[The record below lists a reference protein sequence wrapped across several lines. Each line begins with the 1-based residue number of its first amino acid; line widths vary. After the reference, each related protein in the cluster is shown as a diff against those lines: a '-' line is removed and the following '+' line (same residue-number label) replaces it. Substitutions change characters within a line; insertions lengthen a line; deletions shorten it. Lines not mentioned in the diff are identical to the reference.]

1 MKVKKLLLL
10 MLALMLSLT
19 LAVSCGDDGGDSS
32 QGGSDSS
39 GDGSGDTS
47 GGGSSDGSAD
57 GYDPLAGLFSKG
69 CKVNI
74 VYSDEENA
82 KSSANKLYSAIY
94 TATGV
99 SPSENG
105 TGEYDVSVILGE
117 STHPASVAAYRRL
130 SRLQKTSD
138 DFLAYVVYSDGE
150 NFAIAYDID
159 ERHAAALTGAGR
171 LIDRLAQGAIKPGV
185 GVLYKGTFDM
195 EAYYQAEDDEY
206 VENKW
211 NELAEYVGGELG
223 VSIVEAFKDHYRLY
237 SDDVISWV
245 ANLYEPYVCFCE
257 GGVCTGSEKCGGKA
271 FYYSNAARDNYG
283 FLPDVESTIQVL
295 EFMSNTGML
304 DQYYGG
310 SYVKALPESM
320 REGITHFVK
329 SLQDKD
335 GWFYH
340 PQWDRE
346 FLTTNRRSRDLVWC
360 EKWLKGVGIKPY
372 YDTPNGLEGESS
384 NSFVSYSL
392 PLRMSSSVIAASKVI
407 SASSA
412 EVPSHLLTKESL
424 IAYLNGLDIRNNS
437 YSVGNLLTTQTGQFT
452 ARDRTLAAQG
462 ANWRTLDVITDWLT
476 ETQNPKTGTW
486 DYKEPGDEGYS
497 DYFGVNGVLK
507 IYGLF
512 STAGRV
518 FPCWEEAIQ
527 SAVRAIRSA
536 EEIGAIVDMYNGFW
550 TVSGL
555 ASNVRAFAPGG
566 AAKADAI
573 NKMMLESA
581 PEFIRIATRKIA
593 GFKKPD
599 GSFSYG
605 RKYSSLESQGM
616 VVTLPNQVEGDVNG
630 NGIAINGVTEHLYS
644 SFGLSNYRVPIFTD
658 NDRRELFK
666 IIDSLDSVIKDE
678 FEIIK
683 EPIDFEADSVGS
695 PSLFVSA
702 TMFDLGK
709 TTVVKDERDGGKAL
723 EIKSTQNALGNDL
736 IRWDIP
742 ASVSNPASFVFA
754 ADFCLLENTNDFS
767 IYIDMGG
774 AFQFSLLENKA
785 KGTVEIWENSSTWK
799 SYSMQTCVKDDI
811 AVGEW
816 FTVKAVYYLGDDS
829 TVRIKMYCNDELLSV
844 TDNFGNEN
852 GHKVRGLK
860 YKVGDTYNYA
870 SIMVD
875 RYASAHLLVD
885 NIYSY
890 RDKERYVKESD
901 PDNQPK
907 INIDAPD
914 VGEKLY
920 QFDDKLIPE
929 EFTTSTGGGKL
940 TVSNKGYLEIAGGA
954 SGESAKIRVP
964 LNQRGEAAS
973 VAVMEADL
981 TVTSADLGEIMELS
995 FREDNRFDNDLMSY
1009 RLVVSEI
1016 DGSKYVSIHEAPDG
1030 LLGTLLGGVRVKVG
1044 KKMTLR
1050 IEYYEKLRSSV
1061 IYLDGEALTISTVS
1075 ANSAIK
1081 YKSAVLEIKSVKG
1094 KSSKVR
1100 VDNLIAEK
1108 TLSDFDKLTGAQV
1121 SSVIH
1126 NFSKGLPEGASM
1138 SGAVTV
1144 GGEARF
1150 TGGAGILKIPVNRK
1164 AVLSSVYSVKT
1175 SVSLSG
1181 LPSSARVY
1189 QISLVDA
1196 SDNKIVAFEI
1206 ATDGG
1211 KAYLY
1216 DLSEH
1221 GPTSAPICALPTKTT
1236 IAFDFYATDKECVLY
1251 VGGKA
1256 VSVTSIYYSDDTVTA
1271 PAKYLKIESIGECKA
1286 SFDNVVA
1293 EGRYATRVRP
1303 EMSGQNSEDKAEV
1316 LTFEDSFT
1324 GNIPELSITNHSSV
1338 KADTR
1343 IIGSYIDGVY
1353 SKALAFDTSVG
1364 SGDYVMFRPTKSMG
1378 SANCFV
1384 FESDIML
1391 DSSLATTLYQLS
1403 LLDMGGNFAY
1413 MINMNVT
1420 TAGTVTLQETSHY
1433 NASGQK
1439 RVVIYQNEALVKE
1452 WFRLKIEYYE
1462 GTRETVRIRI
1472 SVNDILIYISD
1483 NFFNSHEK
1491 SAKPLYDI
1499 SSVKFAALNDSVGTI
1514 GFDNVSFIQ
1523 TRGVC
1528 EDEVGKAPN
1537 AEDGSEILTFEQSTT
1552 NSTPSAI
1559 SYILQSGAGLI
1570 DVIERTVSGAISKA
1584 IKFVTGPGGND
1595 RFVISTTKSVEER
1608 TGSTFSADMSVSS
1621 EMADAIFQMFFGDV
1635 LDGDLVSVYMLQLDV
1650 TSDGYVN
1657 LVERASSTSSIKT
1670 GVILEK
1676 FARTGEWFNLKVEY
1690 FAGDA
1695 ETVRIKIYLN
1705 GECRYISDNFY
1716 GNNLPGAVP
1725 NTELNSLSIISLHS
1739 AAGELLID
1747 NVGLVDHTDTCT
1759 EYPTNYKPPVD
1770 KVEGPGEGLFAGE
1783 ATADGFDGEENGYLS
1798 TNSSQTFTVPSSLGA
1813 GEVFVFEFDFRW
1825 TDLAKGTGYNPTWIA
1840 WGEIDYMSCG
1850 EDKIAT
1856 DGTSR
1861 LTLIYNGGL
1870 NAFVGLGQF
1879 DYTDEDGD
1887 GAHDGEAA
1895 CLEHGKWYNI
1905 RYEVHQNSIGGG
1917 KVERTVKLYV
1927 DGVLI
1932 ASVTDNESGAN
1943 NTPYSSAKISIRL
1956 TAELDFDN
1964 VFVGAKSAAQLT
1976 DEES

>member
-1 MKVKKLLLL
+1 MKVRKLLLL
-10 MLALMLSLT
+10 LMALVLSLS
-19 LAVSCGDDGGDSS
+19 LIVSCGDIGDTDSPDSGDSS
-32 QGGSDSS
+32 QGGGSTDS
-39 GDGSGDTS
+39 S
-47 GGGSSDGSAD
+47 GGGSSAAD
-57 GYDPLAGLFSKG
+57 GFFGKG
-69 CKVNI
+69 CRVNI
-74 VYSDEENA
+74 VYSDAENA
-82 KSSANKLYSAIY
+82 KAAASKLYSAIY

-99 SPSENG
+99 APSENG
-105 TGEYDVSVILGE
+105 TGDFDVSVILGE
-117 STHPASVAAYRRL
+117 TTHTASATAYRRL
-130 SRLQKTSD
+130 SRLQKTSE
-138 DFLAYVVYSDGE
+138 DFIGYVVYCDGD
-150 NFAIAYDID
+150 NFAIAYDTD
-159 ERHAAALTGAGR
+159 ERHAAALTAAEA
-171 LIDRLAQGAIKPGV
+171 LIDRMNMGAIDEGV

-195 EAYYQAEDDEY
+195 DAYYQAEDDEWL
-206 VENKW
+206 EGKW
-211 NELAEYVGGELG
+211 NKLAEHVGGELG
-223 VSIVEAFKDHYRLY
+223 EKIVDAFQDHYRLY
-237 SDDVISWV
+237 SDDVITWL
-245 ANLYEPYVCFCE
+245 ANLYEPYVCYC
-257 GGVCTGSEKCGGKA
+257 GTSGCTGSEKCGGAA

-283 FLPDVESTIQVL
+283 FLPDVESTLQAL
-295 EFMSNTGML
+295 EFIENTGML

-310 SYVKALPESM
+310 SFYKALSDDLKD
-320 REGITHFVK
+320 RITHFVR

-340 PQWDRE
+340 PQWDRDT
-346 FLTTNRRSRDLVWC
+346 LTTNRRSRDLVWC
-360 EKWLKGVGIKPY
+360 EKWLKGVGVMPY
-372 YDTPNGLEGESS
+372 YDTPNGMRGETSTAPMAYSMPLRRLESS
-384 NSFVSYSL
+384 MAVS
-392 PLRMSSSVIAASKVI
+392 RVVAAESG
-407 SASSA
+407 A
-412 EVPSHLLTKESL
+412 EVPAHLLTKDSL
-424 IAYLNGLDIRNNS
+424 TAYLNGLDIRNNS
-437 YSVGNLLTTQTGQFT
+437 YSVGNLISTQIAQFT

-462 ANWRTLDVITDWLT
+462 ASWRTVDVLADWLT
-476 ETQNPKTGTW
+476 ETQNPETGTW

-497 DYFGVNGVLK
+497 DYYGVNGVLK
-507 IYGLF
+507 IYGSF

-518 FPCWEEAIQ
+518 FPHWEEAIQ
-527 SAVRAIRSA
+527 SALKAIRSA
-536 EEIGAIVDMYNGFW
+536 EDIGAIVDMYNGFW
-550 TVSGL
+550 VISGL
-555 ASNVRAFAPGG
+555 ASNVRTYAPGG
-566 AAKADAI
+566 AEKADAI
-573 NKMMLESA
+573 NAMMLESA
-581 PEFIRIATRKIA
+581 PEFIRIATKKIA

-605 RKYSSLESQGM
+605 REYSSVESQGM
-616 VVTLPNQVEGDVNG
+616 VVTLPNRVEGDVNG

-644 SFGLSNYRVPIFTD
+644 SFGLGNYRVPIFTD
-658 NDRRELFK
+658 NDRRVFFN

-683 EPIDFEADSVGS
+683 EPIDFEADSIGS
-695 PSLFVSA
+695 KSMFVTA
-702 TMFDLGK
+702 TMFDLG
-709 TTVVKDERDGGKAL
+709 TAVVVKDERDGGKAL

-736 IRWDIP
+736 IKWDVP
-742 ASVSNPASFVFA
+742 ASVSSPSSFVFA

-774 AFQFSLLENKA
+774 SYQFSLLENKA

-811 AVGEW
+811 MVGEW
-816 FTVKAVYYLGDDS
+816 FTVKAVYYLGDEN
-829 TVRIKMYCNDELLSV
+829 TVRIKIYCNDELLAV

-860 YKVGDTYNYA
+860 YTVGSTYNYA

-885 NIYSY
+885 NIYTY
-890 RDKERYVKESD
+890 RDKENYVRERD
-901 PDNQPK
+901 PENQPK

-920 QFDDKLIPE
+920 HFDDKAIPE
-929 EFTTSTGGGKL
+929 DIATSNGGGKV
-940 TVSNKGYLEIAGGA
+940 TVSSKGYLEIAGGA
-954 SGESAKIRVP
+954 AGDSSKIRVP
-964 LNQRGEAAS
+964 LNQRGQAAS
-973 VAVMEADL
+973 VAVMEADI
-981 TVTSADLGEIMELS
+981 TVSSADIGEILEFS

-1009 RLVVSEI
+1009 RLVVSDV
-1016 DGSKYVSIHEAPDG
+1016 DGAKYVSIHEAPDG
-1030 LLGTLLGGVRVKVG
+1030 LLGTLLGGVKVKVG
-1044 KKMTLR
+1044 KLMHLR

-1061 IYLDGEALTISTVS
+1061 IYLDGQALTISTAS

-1081 YKSAVLEIKSVKG
+1081 YKSEVLEIKSVKG
-1094 KSSKVR
+1094 VTSKVR

-1108 TLSDFDKLTGAQV
+1108 ILSEFDKLTGAQV
-1121 SSVIH
+1121 SSVTH
-1126 NFSKGLPEGASM
+1126 TFAKGLPEGASM

-1150 TGGAGILKIPVNRK
+1150 TGGAGTLKIPVNRK
-1164 AVLSSVYSVKT
+1164 AVLSSVYSAKT
-1175 SVSLSG
+1175 SLSLSG
-1181 LPSSARVY
+1181 LPSSARIY

-1206 ATDGG
+1206 ATEGG

-1221 GPTSAPICALPTKTT
+1221 GPTREPICALPTKTVLS
-1236 IAFDFYATDKECVLY
+1236 FDFYATDKETIVY

-1256 VSVTSIYYSDDTVTA
+1256 VSVTSIYYSENTVTA
-1271 PAKYLKIESIGECKA
+1271 RASYLMIESIGDCKA

-1293 EGRYATRVRP
+1293 EGRYASRVRP
-1303 EMSGQNSEDKAEV
+1303 EISGQNSEDKAEI

-1324 GNIPELSITNHSSV
+1324 GNIPALSVTNHSTV

-1364 SGDYVMFRPTKSMG
+1364 SGDYVAFRPTKSMS

-1384 FESDIML
+1384 FESDIMI

-1403 LLDMGGNFAY
+1403 LLDIGGNYAY

-1420 TAGTVTLQETSHY
+1420 TAGTITLQETSHY

-1439 RVVIYQNEALVKE
+1439 RVVIYQNEAQVKE
-1452 WFRLKIEYYE
+1452 WFRLKIEYFE

-1491 SAKPLYDI
+1491 AAKPLYDI
-1499 SSVKFAALNDSVGTI
+1499 SSVKFSALNDAVGTI
-1514 GFDNVSFIQ
+1514 GFDNVSFVQ
-1523 TRGVC
+1523 MRGVC
-1528 EDEVGKAPN
+1528 EDAVGKAPN

-1570 DVIERTVSGAISKA
+1570 DVIERSVSGAISKA
-1584 IKFVTGPGGND
+1584 IKFVTGSGGND
-1595 RFVISTTKSVEER
+1595 RFVVSTTKSVEER
-1608 TGSTFSADMSVSS
+1608 TGSTFTADMSVSS
-1621 EMADAIFQMFFGDV
+1621 EMADAIFQMFFGETV
-1635 LDGDLVSVYMLQLDV
+1635 DGELTPVYMLQLDV

-1695 ETVRIKIYLN
+1695 GSVRIKVYLN

-1716 GNNLPGAVP
+1716 GNNVAGAIP
-1725 NTELNSLSIISLHS
+1725 YTELNSVSIVSLHS
-1739 AAGELLID
+1739 ATGELLVD
-1747 NVGLVDHTDTCT
+1747 NVGLIDHTGTCT

-1770 KVEGPGEGLFAGE
+1770 KVEGPGLGLFADE
-1783 ATADGFDGEENGYLS
+1783 ATANGFDGEENGYLS
-1798 TNSSQTFTVPSSLGA
+1798 TNASQTFTVPTSLGT
-1813 GEVFVFEFDFRW
+1813 GDVFVFEFDFRW

-1840 WGEIDYMSCG
+1840 WGEVDYKSG
-1850 EDKIAT
+1850 SEDKIAT
-1856 DGTSR
+1856 GSTTR
-1861 LTLIYNGGL
+1861 LTFLYNGGL
-1870 NAFVGLGQF
+1870 NAFVGIGQF
-1879 DYTDEDGD
+1879 DYVDDNGD
-1887 GAHDGEAA
+1887 GMHDGNSA

-1905 RYEVHQNSIGGG
+1905 RYEVHQKDIGSG

-1927 DGVLI
+1927 DGELI
-1932 ASVTDNESGAN
+1932 ASVTDAASGTGY
-1943 NTPYSSAKISIRL
+1943 TPYSAAKISIRL
-1956 TAELDFDN
+1956 TAEFDFDN
-1964 VFVGAKSAAQLT
+1964 VFVGAKRA
-1976 DEES
+1976 DEVAGE